1 MEWTFLVW
9 RERVI
14 YFFFGFSW
22 GGMIVVAVF
31 FFQLPSSIKTT
42 FSPIPMI
49 NQQRAFYLRHLNYG
63 HLFVPT
69 LFIFP
74 CDSLRV
80 TSGHFRMYQKSRR
93 KIKVKIITHSPTS
106 SHLNRVPPDNN
117 GHVDLR
123 HHHSSLFACK
133 IINKWKLTTL
143 CGGEKRVT
151 SFRPS
156 VLWDCAKIIITCI
169 RRNDLR
175 SPLHSWEVARS
186 ARMSTTCVMK
196 AKAEPSLKKSYL
208 SIDLDKKCHR
218 RRRRRRNWTT
228 RRVVLNN
235 WPTLG
240 HNDTF
245 PEVPL

>member
-1 MEWTFLVW
+1 
-9 RERVI
+9 
-14 YFFFGFSW
+14 
-22 GGMIVVAVF
+22 MIVVAVF

-93 KIKVKIITHSPTS
+93 KIKVKIITHSPIS

-175 SPLHSWEVARS
+175 SPLLGGGQIRPYVHHVCDEGEGGTLIEEILFIDWPRQKVPPEE
-186 ARMSTTCVMK
+186 K
-196 AKAEPSLKKSYL
+196 KKKKSNNKTCRSEQLTY
-208 SIDLDKKCHR
+208 S
-218 RRRRRRNWTT
+218 WTQ
-228 RRVVLNN
+228 RQIPRGS
-235 WPTLG
+235 TLI
-240 HNDTF
+240 HSRM
-245 PEVPL
+245 P